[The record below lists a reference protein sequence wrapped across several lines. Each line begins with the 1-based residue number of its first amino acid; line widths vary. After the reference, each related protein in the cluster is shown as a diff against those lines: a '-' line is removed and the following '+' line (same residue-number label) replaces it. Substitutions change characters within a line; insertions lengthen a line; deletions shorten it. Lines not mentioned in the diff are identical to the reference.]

1 MTGIVVRC
9 SVALMLGW
17 LSSTALAQGKPDAQ
31 AVKAVSVGVQPV
43 EEAVL
48 SRKLPL
54 VGSLIARQG
63 ITLQSQ
69 VEANLVRVNMPQ
81 SGPVQQGQVLLQLDD
96 AQAQAALAEARAT
109 ATDAERKLQELSRL
123 AKVKAVSNT
132 ELESQRAAVAIA
144 KAKVASAQ
152 ATVDNYRI
160 VAPFSGEVGLYT
172 LTPGQLIKKDTAI
185 TSLDD
190 LSQMTLDIS
199 VPEKFLSQLSIGS
212 PVSATTDALPGE
224 VFSGVVAHKD
234 IRLDNITLNGKV
246 RIRFEN
252 PQHLLRPGMLV
263 KAELQLDT
271 RKLPLIP
278 SRALLFQGEQRY
290 VFVVEDGKAV
300 QKPIRIE
307 RIYDDQVAVADG
319 LRAGD
324 QLVVDGT
331 VKLRPG
337 VAVQALPM
345 TGAKAVVSA
354 PAAASKDTSG
364 KVLP

>member
-9 SVALMLGW
+9 SMVLLLGW
-17 LSSTALAQGKPDAQ
+17 LSSAALAQGKPDAQ
-31 AVKAVSVGVQPV
+31 ATKAVNVGVQPV

-96 AQAQAALAEARAT
+96 AQPQAALAEAQAT
-109 ATDAERKLQELSRL
+109 AADAERKLHELSRL

-152 ATVDNYRI
+152 ATVENYRI

-190 LSQMTLDIS
+190 LAQMTLDIS
-199 VPEKFLSQLSIGS
+199 VPEKFLAQLSIGS
-212 PVSATTDALPGE
+212 PVTATTDALPGQ
-224 VFSGVVAHKD
+224 VFAGVLAHKD
-234 IRLDNITLNGKV
+234 VRLDNITLNGKV

-278 SRALLFQGEQRY
+278 SRALMFQGEQRY
-290 VFVVEDGKAV
+290 VFVVEDSKAV

-307 RIYDDQVAVADG
+307 RIYDDQVAVAEG
-319 LRAGD
+319 LQVGD
-324 QLVVDGT
+324 LLVVDGT

-337 VAVQALPM
+337 VTVQALPVV
-345 TGAKAVVSA
+345 KASVPVQA
-354 PAAASKDTSG
+354 PAAANADKSG
-364 KVLP
+364 TVTP